1 MILMQ
6 DIQMNVQD
14 ESDKFQV
21 KINEKFVEGTSD
33 YNKLKNKPKLNGNE
47 IIGEVEEIDPTV
59 PLWAKAE
66 ARPVYTPEDV
76 GAMAEGSVTSVST
89 TELDELWNSLQE
101 GKRIAIEYLDK
112 SGLTVLINKIKTA
125 LNGKVDAVSGKGLS
139 TNDYTSAEKQKL
151 SGIASGAQANV
162 IESVKV
168 NGTKLTPSSKAVD
181 VTVPTKVSQLTND
194 SGFQTSTQVDSIVT
208 GKGYQT
214 QTQVQSLI
222 NSAVGNVTSI
232 RYEKVTSL
240 PATGS
245 NGVIYLVA
253 HSHGTQDIYDEY
265 IWIADTKTFE
275 KIGNTDIDL
284 SAYVKSSE
292 LTAITTNDLNI
303 MWGQRMAF
311 VFKDRAS
318 IQWLVSKIKSVTTSH
333 NALNQMVMNNHFTTN
348 LNATSAQDLVD
359 EKGNTILADWSYEVA
374 SGEVGTDWTYKVKE
388 E

>member
-1 MILMQ
+1 M
-6 DIQMNVQD
+6 
-14 ESDKFQV
+14 
-21 KINEKFVEGTSD
+21 
-33 YNKLKNKPKLNGNE
+33 
-47 IIGEVEEIDPTV
+47 
-59 PLWAKAE
+59 
-66 ARPVYTPEDV
+66 
-76 GAMAEGSVTSVST
+76 
-89 TELDELWNSLQE
+89 
-101 GKRIAIEYLDK
+101 
-112 SGLTVLINKIKTA
+112 TVLISKIKTA

-303 MWGQRMAF
+303 MWG
-311 VFKDRAS
+311 
-318 IQWLVSKIKSVTTSH
+318 
-333 NALNQMVMNNHFTTN
+333 
-348 LNATSAQDLVD
+348 
-359 EKGNTILADWSYEVA
+359 
-374 SGEVGTDWTYKVKE
+374 
-388 E
+388 